1 MEFSDSERKW
11 RAFQNQ
17 LSELDLNAKKWKDS
31 LNKNYKD
38 LDSHILKLKAQEKEL
53 HQLSSI
59 LPSSFKP
66 EIVQSKQTIEKL
78 RFLFT
83 SGETGSLF
91 VRLILGQVNVKQFRS
106 EERLRLKEEYQK
118 FKRRTDPLF
127 LSFVIVQLFVLRNN
141 RAIEILFQIWLL
153 YYYVTLALRENI
165 LKVNGSNIKQWW
177 IYHHYISIAISLT
190 ILTWSTES
198 ITYAHF
204 LSQFLYFSLFQGCV
218 QILQNKYQ
226 TSKLYKMIAMGKAD
240 TMDVTGEGLLTLEKT
255 SSWLSL
261 SPSINVLLPFLL
273 FVQAFQ
279 IYNGITCLHL
289 GYSHFED
296 VEWEVFACGILFLA
310 LGIGNLIAT
319 LDTYM
324 QKYKQS

>member
-1 MEFSDSERKW
+1 MFPM
-11 RAFQNQ
+11 
-17 LSELDLNAKKWKDS
+17 LSF
-31 LNKNYKD
+31 
-38 LDSHILKLKAQEKEL
+38 LK
-53 HQLSSI
+53 
-59 LPSSFKP
+59 FKP